1 MIGGYCAGGSPC
13 GMLLLK
19 IPKDSYTSW
28 TADMELEPACGWERF
43 QIPNTLK
50 IIKYKLTGSRE

>member
-28 TADMELEPACGWERF
+28 TADMELEPACGWER
-43 QIPNTLK
+43 
-50 IIKYKLTGSRE
+50 YKFYVN